1 MGTVGNT
8 DESEVYL
15 FISHIPQVTELR
27 LKPTNK
33 QRDKTI
39 KNQKFLPDPITPVH
53 MKCFFYRSRG
63 KLIIHDKTVTR
74 TFDLRNAAQK
84 GSSHLPLPWRVSG
97 LFTVPFFFTKIV
109 KIENLPLRAAILV
122 SNVPRKRVPALI
134 AVGKGRRQFL
144 SPPKPSPHRLS
155 TFDTHT
161 AGLDSVH
168 LKLRWLPIK
177 VSARSRPSHWKIGD
191 CEQWALE
198 VQDLSLRRL
207 SRVSTAEYPGDCAI
221 ERLHDQ
227 LQYNRLAVK

>member
-39 KNQKFLPDPITPVH
+39 KNQKFLPDPITPVY
-53 MKCFFYRSRG
+53 MKCFFYR
-63 KLIIHDKTVTR
+63 IYIHDKTVTR

-155 TFDTHT
+155 Y
-161 AGLDSVH
+161 
-168 LKLRWLPIK
+168 I
-177 VSARSRPSHWKIGD
+177 
-191 CEQWALE
+191 
-198 VQDLSLRRL
+198 
-207 SRVSTAEYPGDCAI
+207 
-221 ERLHDQ
+221 
-227 LQYNRLAVK
+227 

>member
-27 LKPTNK
+27 LKPTK
-33 QRDKTI
+33 REQRDKTI
-39 KNQKFLPDPITPVH
+39 KNQKFLPDPITPVY

-63 KLIIHDKTVTR
+63 KPIIHDKTVTR

-84 GSSHLPLPWRVSG
+84 GSPHLPFPWRVSG

-134 AVGKGRRQFL
+134 AMGKGRRQFL

-177 VSARSRPSHWKIGD
+177 VSARSRPSH
-191 CEQWALE
+191 
-198 VQDLSLRRL
+198 
-207 SRVSTAEYPGDCAI
+207 
-221 ERLHDQ
+221 
-227 LQYNRLAVK
+227 